1 MLTLYYARPSAY
13 ARPVWLA
20 LLEKQLP
27 FELIA
32 VDLSGQQFEPDFL
45 AVNPFSHVPVLVD
58 GDFRVLESLAIL
70 DYLEARYPERALL
83 PTSPTALA
91 RVRMVQTVALNELL
105 PAVFRL
111 LLQGERPGDTSD
123 QTAEAIEYAQL
134 RAMTTLTFLENLLGD
149 SPYFAGDQLTL
160 AEIVAGTI
168 VHKLP
173 DLGVALVD
181 YPGLNRWSERLLAR
195 PTWQQI
201 ELSAEEW
208 STFKRRMRVMP
219 KIWQRRRRQR
229 MSALSQGLGT

>member
-1 MLTLYYARPSAY
+1 
-13 ARPVWLA
+13 
-20 LLEKQLP
+20 
-27 FELIA
+27 
-32 VDLSGQQFEPDFL
+32 
-45 AVNPFSHVPVLVD
+45 VNPFSHVPVLVD

-123 QTAEAIEYAQL
+123 QTSEAIEYAQL
-134 RAMTTLTFLENLLGD
+134 RAMTTLTFLENLLADG
-149 SPYFAGDQLTL
+149 PYFAGDQLTL

-173 DLGVALVD
+173 DLGVSLVG

-219 KIWQRRRRQR
+219 KIWQRLRRQR
-229 MSALSQGLGT
+229 MSALAQGLGT